1 MSEPNHHDNNGEK
14 IIPLYEEKL
23 RVERSRRKVS
33 EIVIRKEIETDIV
46 EVPLYREKLIVERV
60 ADGTTRLAEIAIG
73 ETRLTG
79 DTGEA
84 RSIVTAEFTDL
95 HLAAEALKSFARQ
108 ERSGGQRVRLQFV
121 LENESDRAIYRTF
134 LERWSKHSDLS

>member
-108 ERSGGQRVRLQFV
+108 ERSGAPRVRVQLLF
-121 LENESDRAIYRTF
+121 ENESDRALYGAF
-134 LERWSKHSDLS
+134 LERWTKH